1 MQDFSCAIEHFASV
15 LVQACTVVDFVVLV
29 SARGA
34 AVGGG
39 GAGGEVAVDVEAGAT
54 MGAGDGGVWRRRRK
68 RKRGMMRRGE
78 GFATIRACRL
88 RRLLLRHLG
97 EAGAGHAGC
106 VGGGAGVVGEVRVG
120 SFIYPENR
128 KRKKKLLLLLLLL
141 LLSPVLPE
149 YYCYFGGK
157 KRRRVGEFRAGV
169 GKCLVCE

>member
-15 LVQACTVVDFVVLV
+15 LVQACTVVDFVVFL
-29 SARGA
+29 SAGDA

-54 MGAGDGGVWRRRRK
+54 MGAGDGGVWRRRRRK

-88 RRLLLRHLG
+88 LRLLLRHLG

-106 VGGGAGVVGEVRVG
+106 VGGGVGVVAEVSVG

-128 KRKKKLLLLLLLL
+128 KRKKSCCCYCCCSHLCYLIIIVT
-141 LLSPVLPE
+141 VL
-149 YYCYFGGK
+149 GK
-157 KRRRVGEFRAGV
+157 KRRRVGEFRPGV
-169 GKCLVCE
+169 GKCLVCV

>member
-1 MQDFSCAIEHFASV
+1 MQDFSCAIEHFARV
-15 LVQACTVVDFVVLV
+15 LVQTCTVVDFVVLM
-29 SARGA
+29 SAGGA

-54 MGAGDGGVWRRRRK
+54 MGAGDGGVWRRRRRK

-88 RRLLLRHLG
+88 LLLLRHLD

-106 VGGGAGVVGEVRVG
+106 VGGGVGVVAEVSVG

-141 LLSPVLPE
+141 SPVLPD
-149 YYCYFGGK
+149 YYSYCGGK

-169 GKCLVCE
+169 GSTWCVCE

>member
-1 MQDFSCAIEHFASV
+1 M
-15 LVQACTVVDFVVLV
+15 VDFVVLL
-29 SARGA
+29 SAGDA

-54 MGAGDGGVWRRRRK
+54 MGAGDGGVWRRRKRK

-78 GFATIRACRL
+78 GFATIGACRL
-88 RRLLLRHLG
+88 LLLLRHLG

-106 VGGGAGVVGEVRVG
+106 VGGGVGVVGEVRVG

-141 LLSPVLPE
+141 LSPVLPD
-149 YYCYFGGK
+149 YYCYCGGK
-157 KRRRVGEFRAGV
+157 KRRRVGEFRPGV

>member
-15 LVQACTVVDFVVLV
+15 LIQACTVVDFVVLV

-54 MGAGDGGVWRRRRK
+54 MGAGDGGVWRKRRRK
-68 RKRGMMRRGE
+68 RKRGMMRRAE
-78 GFATIRACRL
+78 GFATIGARRL
-88 RRLLLRHLG
+88 LLLLRHLG

-106 VGGGAGVVGEVRVG
+106 VGGGVGVVGEVRVG

-128 KRKKKLLLLLLLL
+128 KRKK
-141 LLSPVLPE
+141 SCCC
-149 YYCYFGGK
+149 YCCCCCHLCYLIIIVIVVGK

>member
-29 SARGA
+29 SAGGA

-54 MGAGDGGVWRRRRK
+54 MGAGDGGVWRRRKRK

-78 GFATIRACRL
+78 GFATIGACRL
-88 RRLLLRHLG
+88 LLLLRHLG
-97 EAGAGHAGC
+97 EAAAGHAGC
-106 VGGGAGVVGEVRVG
+106 VGGGVGVVGEVSVG

-128 KRKKKLLLLLLLL
+128 KRKKK
-141 LLSPVLPE
+141 VVVVIVVVVVT
-149 YYCYFGGK
+149 C
-157 KRRRVGEFRAGV
+157 VT
-169 GKCLVCE
+169 